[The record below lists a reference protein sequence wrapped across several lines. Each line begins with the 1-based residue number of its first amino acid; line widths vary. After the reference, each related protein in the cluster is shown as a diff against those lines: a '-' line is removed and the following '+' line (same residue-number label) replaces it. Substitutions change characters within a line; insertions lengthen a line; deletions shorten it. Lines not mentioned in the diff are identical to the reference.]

1 MMIEGDSNWKSYG
14 LNKKQADYC
23 KAYIETG
30 VKRKAYSIAYGVEGG
45 KQCDDGIYRLE
56 TKYGKELCAYMKH
69 LFDLLEEECVA
80 HMSQLQKYWLDVMY
94 SDDFDSRSKLK
105 ASELLAK
112 SIGGFIDRQEID
124 AKVETVVFTGED
136 DILE

>member
-30 VKRKAYSIAYGVEGG
+30 VKRKAYSIAYGVENLDKCG
-45 KQCDDGIYRLE
+45 DAVVRLE
-56 TKYGKELCAYMKH
+56 AKFGKELCAYMKH

-94 SDDFDSRSKLK
+94 SDNFDSRSKLK

-112 SIGGFIDRQEID
+112 SLGGFVERTEID
-124 AKVETVVFTGED
+124 AKVETVVFTGENSIQD
-136 DILE
+136 